1 VRDGLA
7 ALQPEDEVIMV
18 RSRAATVALLLALLL
33 IAYAPASAPAQ
44 GGAPAPAQEE
54 KPGVFVPPRLDL
66 TIWTIIVFA
75 VLLWFLGRYAW
86 KPMLQG
92 LQKRE
97 NDIQSAIQDARAARE
112 EATRLRQEVQAE
124 REKIE
129 AMRRDIIQRA
139 EADAQRRADEV
150 TATAEA
156 KMKADH
162 ERMMR
167 ELETK
172 GDQLWQ
178 ELVTKVTDLAAAI
191 SSKAIRRNLAPEDH
205 RRFVD
210 ESLAELRQAGNGQK
224 TPASA

>member
-1 VRDGLA
+1 
-7 ALQPEDEVIMV
+7 MV
-18 RSRAATVALLLALLL
+18 RSRAAAAALLFALFLV
-33 IAYAPASAPAQ
+33 AAAPGPVPAADE
-44 GGAPAPAQEE
+44 GPAAAKEE

-75 VLLWFLGRYAW
+75 VLLWFLGRFAW

-97 NDIQSAIQDARAARE
+97 NDIQAAIHDARTARE

-156 KMKADH
+156 KMKAEHD
-162 ERMMR
+162 RALR
-167 ELETK
+167 ELESAK
-172 GDQLWQ
+172 DQALQ
-178 ELVTKVTDLAAAI
+178 EIWRQAADLAAAV
-191 SSKAIRRNLAPEDH
+191 STKAIRRSLTPEDH

-210 ESLAELRQAGNGQK
+210 EALAELRQAGNGQK
-224 TPASA
+224 TPASV